1 MQPTNKIILGTV
13 QFGIPYGIN
22 NSQGM
27 PGMPQVFDMLD
38 FAANNGISMLDTA
51 EAYGEAEAV
60 IAEYHRQTDKR
71 FSIISKFKSGPHTD
85 LEAYTRQKTALLG
98 VERLYSYMFHSYRDY
113 ESNAALVKELK
124 DLKEKGLI
132 EKTGISIYTNEELAA
147 VTGDEAIE
155 LIQLPFNLLD
165 NNSQRGALL
174 AKAKDAG
181 KEIHVR
187 SVFLQGLFFKD
198 AASLPGKLSPL
209 APYVEKLHRLAAVHE
224 TPLNQLALNY
234 ALAQP
239 YIDKVLIGVDSIEQ
253 LRENLHAIWPATP
266 AYRHLFGQVNEIH
279 VEETLLLNPANW

>member
-27 PGMPQVFDMLD
+27 PAMQQVFDMLD
-38 FAANNGISMLDTA
+38 FAADNGISMLDTA
-51 EAYGEAEAV
+51 EAYGEAEAM
-60 IAEYHRQTDKR
+60 IAAYHRQTDKR
-71 FSIISKFKSGPHTD
+71 FGIISKFKGGLHAD
-85 LEAYTRQKTALLG
+85 LEAYTRQKTGLLG

-113 ESNAALVKELK
+113 ENNAALVKELK

-174 AKAKDAG
+174 VKAKDAG

-198 AASLPGKLSPL
+198 VASFRGKLSPL
-209 APYVEKLHRLAAVHE
+209 APYVEKLQRLAAVHE
-224 TPLNQLALNY
+224 APLNQLALNY

-253 LRENLHAIWPATP
+253 LRENVHAIWPATP

-279 VEETLLLNPANW
+279 VEETTLLNPANW

>member
-27 PGMPQVFDMLD
+27 PAMQQVFDMLD

-60 IAEYHRQTDKR
+60 IAAYHRQTDKR
-71 FSIISKFKSGPHTD
+71 FSIISKFKGGLHAD

-98 VERLYSYMFHSYRDY
+98 VEQLYSYMFHSYGDY
-113 ESNAALVKELK
+113 ESNAALVEELK

-132 EKTGISIYTNEELAA
+132 EKIGISIYTNEELAA
-147 VTGDEAIE
+147 VTADETIE

-165 NNSQRGALL
+165 NNSQRGPLL
-174 AKAKDAG
+174 EKAKDAG

-198 AASLPGKLSPL
+198 VASFPGALAPL
-209 APYVEKLHRLAAVHE
+209 APYVEKLQRLAAVHE

-239 YIDKVLIGVDSIEQ
+239 YIDKILIGVDSIEQ

-279 VEETLLLNPANW
+279 VEETTLLNPANW